1 MDAYLDAQQ
10 QLVSYLVRLQQ
21 RLARGAV
28 DALIATTSQ
37 DNNAQVLHGLCNTL
51 YQSNL
56 VTLAALLQPLLQAD
70 FTQIRKILYLA
81 QTDMPITA
89 CCKILPS
96 KIR

>member
-1 MDAYLDAQQ
+1 M
-10 QLVSYLVRLQQ
+10 RLQQ
-21 RLARGAV
+21 FAHGVV

-51 YQSNL
+51 YQPNL

-70 FTQIRKILYLA
+70 FTQIREILYLA
-81 QTDMPITA
+81 QTDMPIIA
-89 CCKILPS
+89 CYKILPS